1 MKFAIISDIHI
12 GQEEEFKGVIQKMSR
27 HSLPFLNEF
36 IKKMNSE
43 IKPEFVVNLGDAI
56 NDIDRE
62 TDIKNLQLALT
73 TLNKLTCPVYNL
85 VGNHK
90 QRKIELEELERIVDH
105 KPLYYSFD
113 TNDYHLVVLFSDD
126 YDKKGPIISGNQKRW
141 LQKDLGNTAKQTIV
155 FIHHSLADQDL
166 TGNIW
171 FEGRP
176 ERSLIHH
183 REEIRKI
190 LEDSKK
196 VRAVFNGHLHWNKM
210 DVHNGIPYFNIQ
222 SLVENFKG
230 EDQPSKTWAIVE
242 ITPKAINVDIQGADK
257 QMYLHER

>member
-1 MKFAIISDIHI
+1 M
-12 GQEEEFKGVIQKMSR
+12 
-27 HSLPFLNEF
+27 
-36 IKKMNSE
+36 
-43 IKPEFVVNLGDAI
+43 
-56 NDIDRE
+56 
-62 TDIKNLQLALT
+62 
-73 TLNKLTCPVYNL
+73 
-85 VGNHK
+85 
-90 QRKIELEELERIVDH
+90 
-105 KPLYYSFD
+105 
-113 TNDYHLVVLFSDD
+113 
-126 YDKKGPIISGNQKRW
+126 
-141 LQKDLGNTAKQTIV
+141 
-155 FIHHSLADQDL
+155 
-166 TGNIW
+166 
-171 FEGRP
+171 
-176 ERSLIHH
+176 IHH